1 MSDSQSNSK
10 VNPGGKRGIYI
21 GSAITGVVTA
31 FIPDPDA
38 ASQEESTISG
48 ASGIAADDNGTV
60 YAADVAPH
68 KLRKYVKV
76 KQ

>member
-1 MSDSQSNSK
+1 M
-10 VNPGGKRGIYI
+10 NPGGKRGIYI
-21 GSAITGVVTA
+21 GSATTGVVTA

-38 ASQEESTISG
+38 ARQEESTISG

-60 YAADVAPH
+60 YGADVAPH
-68 KLRKYVKV
+68 KLRKYLRV

>member
-10 VNPGGKRGIYI
+10 VNPGGNRGIYI
-21 GSAITGVVTA
+21 GSAITGMVTA

-68 KLRKYVKV
+68 KLRKYVKI